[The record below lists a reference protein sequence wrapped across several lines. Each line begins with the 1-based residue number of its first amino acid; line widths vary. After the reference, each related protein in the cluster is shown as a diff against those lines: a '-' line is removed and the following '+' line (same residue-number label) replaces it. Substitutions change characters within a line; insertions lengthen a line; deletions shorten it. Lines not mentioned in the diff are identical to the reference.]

1 MGVSHPC
8 KLAGK
13 KKKKKRDRGLWI
25 WFVRLQLANPIDWQW
40 RIPGWVQICISQ
52 LFSFPCCLLLSQFT
66 SQWWAPEAWCL
77 YLSVCVC
84 AFCHCRV
91 WLFCKPM
98 DCNPPGSSVHGIS
111 QARILEWVAISFSGG
126 SSRPRKNVSPALQ
139 ADSLPLSHQ
148 RSPCILVAYVKSNT
162 SFPVLIASA
171 KCPEMIAVDLVWV
184 NLWTSKCA
192 QGNRN
197 SVLGQVSWSWLIA
210 STEVWLIH
218 GNHLNW
224 ELRRYDFQ
232 KANQYPPKASLGLE
246 ATQSIN
252 ILNIK
257 EKQQTLS
264 SAVI

>member
-1 MGVSHPC
+1 MPEPSHPF
-8 KLAGK
+8 LSN
-13 KKKKKRDRGLWI
+13 LY
-25 WFVRLQLANPIDWQW
+25 
-40 RIPGWVQICISQ
+40 
-52 LFSFPCCLLLSQFT
+52 LFFSLCD
-66 SQWWAPEAWCL
+66 SQWFAFWVLWGFRIVAYMCMHV
-77 YLSVCVC
+77 YSVVSDS
-84 AFCHCRV
+84 
-91 WLFCKPM
+91 LQPM

-162 SFPVLIASA
+162 SFPFLIASA

>member
-1 MGVSHPC
+1 MLSSELDLH
-8 KLAGK
+8 LYLSA
-13 KKKKKRDRGLWI
+13 L
-25 WFVRLQLANPIDWQW
+25 
-40 RIPGWVQICISQ
+40 
-52 LFSFPCCLLLSQFT
+52 LFSMLLT
-66 SQWWAPEAWCL
+66 SQPVPSGGPQKLNA
-77 YLSVCVC
+77 YISVCVC
-84 AFCHCRV
+84 FVTVLSDSFATSWTVTH
-91 WLFCKPM
+91 
-98 DCNPPGSSVHGIS
+98 
-111 QARILEWVAISFSGG
+111 QAPLSMGFPRQEYWSGLPFRSLG
-126 SSRPRKNVSPALQ
+126 YLLNLGKNMSPTLP

-162 SFPVLIASA
+162 SFPFLIASA

-224 ELRRYDFQ
+224 ELRSYDFQ

-252 ILNIK
+252 ISNIK
-257 EKQQTLS
+257 EKQQTQSILCS
-264 SAVI
+264 NLTGCLNKSFAQSHCLRNICSLNTLMLTFSV